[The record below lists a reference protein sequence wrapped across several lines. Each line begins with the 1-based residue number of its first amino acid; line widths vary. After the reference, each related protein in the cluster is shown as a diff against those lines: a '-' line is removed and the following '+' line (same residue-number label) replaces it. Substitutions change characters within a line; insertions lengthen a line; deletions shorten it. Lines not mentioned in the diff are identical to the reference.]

1 MIMMMI
7 DEIDDDLYMF
17 VLVLRECAAT
27 VSFIITC
34 SLRSV
39 DFHVCSDY
47 NIIVD
52 FSVYNFSH
60 FRGLLDF

>member
-1 MIMMMI
+1 
-7 DEIDDDLYMF
+7 MF

-34 SLRSV
+34 RPSLRSV